1 MYDSFFYILGYLFGS
16 LPFAF
21 IGYLFGS
28 IPFGLLLVKAAGLGD
43 IRNIGSGN
51 IGTSNVLRTGRKDL
65 ALATLILDAG
75 KGAIAFAATYWLFHQ
90 SYTLALIVG
99 FAAVI
104 GHNYSIWLKFK
115 GGKGVATSLGLY
127 LVASPLVAFITII
140 IWLMVAIITRIS
152 SLAAMTALL
161 VTPFVAYLY
170 NNKALAIISF
180 LLWILCVY
188 RHKDNIKRI
197 LNGTENKIGGI
208 KK

>member
-1 MYDSFFYILGYLFGS
+1 MVDPFFIL
-16 LPFAF
+16 
-21 IGYLFGS
+21 GYLFGS

-65 ALATLILDAG
+65 ALATLLLDAG
-75 KGAIAFAATYWLFHQ
+75 KGAIAFAISFWLFNQ
-90 SYTLALIVG
+90 SYTLSLIVG
-99 FAAVI
+99 FAAVV

-127 LVASPLVAFITII
+127 VVAAPIIAAITIV
-140 IWLMVAIITRIS
+140 IWFIVARITRIS

-161 VTPFVAYLY
+161 VTPFVAYFY
-170 NNKALAIISF
+170 HNKILAIISF
-180 LLWILCVY
+180 LLWVLCVW

-197 LNGTENKIGGI
+197 LNGTENKFGGT

>member
-1 MYDSFFYILGYLFGS
+1 MIIL
-16 LPFAF
+16 FALL
-21 IGYLFGS
+21 GYLFGS
-28 IPFGLLLVKAAGLGD
+28 IPFGLILVKAAGLGD
-43 IRNIGSGN
+43 IRDIGSGN

-65 ALATLILDAG
+65 ALATLILDAA
-75 KGAIAFAATYWLFHQ
+75 KGAIAFALTYWIFKQ
-90 SYTLALIVG
+90 SYDVALIAG

-127 LVASPLVAFITII
+127 LVASPLVAFVTII
-140 IWLMVAIITRIS
+140 IWLIVAIITRIS

-170 NNKALAIISF
+170 NDKTLAIVSF
-180 LLWILCVY
+180 LLWILCMF

-197 LNGTENKIGGI
+197 LNGTENKIGSS

>member
-1 MYDSFFYILGYLFGS
+1 MIIL
-16 LPFAF
+16 FALL
-21 IGYLFGS
+21 GYLFGS
-28 IPFGLLLVKAAGLGD
+28 IPFGLILVKAAGLGD
-43 IRNIGSGN
+43 IRDIGSGN

-65 ALATLILDAG
+65 ALATLILDAA
-75 KGAIAFAATYWLFHQ
+75 KGAIAFALTYWIFKQ
-90 SYTLALIVG
+90 SYDVALIAG

-127 LVASPLVAFITII
+127 LVASPLVAFVTII
-140 IWLMVAIITRIS
+140 IWLIVAIITRIS

-170 NNKALAIISF
+170 HDKTLAIVSF
-180 LLWILCVY
+180 LLWILCMF

-197 LNGTENKIGGI
+197 LNGTENKIGSS

>member
-1 MYDSFFYILGYLFGS
+1 MIIL
-16 LPFAF
+16 FALL
-21 IGYLFGS
+21 GYLFGS
-28 IPFGLLLVKAAGLGD
+28 IPFGLILVKAAGLGD
-43 IRNIGSGN
+43 IRDIGSGN

-65 ALATLILDAG
+65 ALATLILDAA
-75 KGAIAFAATYWLFHQ
+75 KGAIAFALTYWIFKQ
-90 SYTLALIVG
+90 SYDVALIAG

-127 LVASPLVAFITII
+127 LVASPLVAFVTII
-140 IWLMVAIITRIS
+140 IWLIVAIITRIS

-170 NNKALAIISF
+170 HDKTLAIVSF
-180 LLWILCVY
+180 LLWILCMS

-197 LNGTENKIGGI
+197 LNGTENKIGSS